1 MDEPQFLKATVV
13 LPVNDIYDTNAWY
26 ERALRFETLYVHG
39 KGRRGEGEDFAN
51 YSIMRRDAVHV
62 HFILDEGRP
71 IWTRCGTGY
80 LYLSVR
86 DVDAVCADLKSR
98 GIPIARE
105 LQREKLARQWLQF
118 ARPLGERYSY
128 RTDHLTTSGCSD
140 ELGLAEAFS
149 QLTTAYYSE
158 PRGSGS
164 LGRLFDAQSPS
175 RMYNPTGL

>member
-1 MDEPQFLKATVV
+1 
-13 LPVNDIYDTNAWY
+13 
-26 ERALRFETLYVHG
+26 
-39 KGRRGEGEDFAN
+39 
-51 YSIMRRDAVHV
+51 MRRDEVRV